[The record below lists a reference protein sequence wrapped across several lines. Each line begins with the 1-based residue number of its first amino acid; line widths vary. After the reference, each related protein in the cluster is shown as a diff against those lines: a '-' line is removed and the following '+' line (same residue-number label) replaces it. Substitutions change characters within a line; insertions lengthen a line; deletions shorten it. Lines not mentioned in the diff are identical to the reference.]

1 MMQLTAVV
9 ALFSDVPGELT
20 ETELTTWV
28 ERGWVRAEPGA
39 TGPVFG
45 DIDIA
50 RVRLIHDLRAGMRI
64 EDETI
69 PMILSLLD
77 QVYDLRAGLRAVLRA
92 VDAQPAPVR
101 EAILAAIS

>member
-1 MMQLTAVV
+1 MHLTAVV
-9 ALFSDVPGELT
+9 ALFNDLGEL
-20 ETELTTWV
+20 ELTAWID
-28 ERGWVRAEPGA
+28 RGWVKPERGRA
-39 TGPVFG
+39 GPIFH
-45 DIDIA
+45 DIDVA

-69 PMILSLLD
+69 PVVLSLLD

-101 EAILAAIS
+101 EAILTAIG